1 LRVNELNELIIDA
14 ETIRGR
20 WHLEDGREITYR
32 VRREDDGT
40 ETIRVSGILVAA
52 EAGGL
57 LISLTQERTRG
68 ALSAGLIKLTGH
80 WRADENNRILFD
92 VAGHYG
98 RSGSLILTGEWEIG
112 PSHEIVY
119 SYARAK
125 AGAEEI
131 QKLVFKGIWD
141 IDDGRCITYRLEGS
155 TDCVLKFRGTFQ
167 TRSILAKEGAL
178 RYQIGIEI
186 EGRPEIRTLALFG
199 KWKLSRT
206 LEIFFEM
213 EYAGGRKQTIV
224 FGGVYSPSPDFGI
237 SVMLKTR
244 SGESLGV
251 EVVLTEEVFDGRG
264 EMFLRLRHSAGETAL
279 ETGMKFLW

>member
-1 LRVNELNELIIDA
+1 MRISELNELIIDA

-32 VRREDDGT
+32 ARHEDGGT
-40 ETIRVSGILVAA
+40 ETVRVSGTLVAA
-52 EAGGL
+52 EAGAL
-57 LISLTQERTRG
+57 LISLTEERTRG
-68 ALSAGLIKLTGH
+68 VLSAGLIKLTGH
-80 WRADENNRILFD
+80 WRTDENNRIIFD
-92 VAGHYG
+92 VARHYG
-98 RSGSLILTGEWEIG
+98 RYDRLILTGGWEIG

-119 SYARAK
+119 SCARAK

-131 QKLVFKGIWD
+131 QRLVFKGVWD
-141 IDDGRCITYRLEGS
+141 LDDARCITYRLEGS

-178 RYQIGIEI
+178 RYQIGVEI
-186 EGRPEIRTLALFG
+186 EGRPAVRTLALFG

-213 EYAGGRKQTIV
+213 EYAGGRRQTIV
-224 FGGVYSPSPDFGI
+224 FGGVYSPSPDFGV

-251 EVVLTEEVFDGRG
+251 EVVLTEEIFDGCG
-264 EMFLRLRHSAGETAL
+264 EMFLKLRHSAEETAL
-279 ETGMKFLW
+279 ETGMKLLW